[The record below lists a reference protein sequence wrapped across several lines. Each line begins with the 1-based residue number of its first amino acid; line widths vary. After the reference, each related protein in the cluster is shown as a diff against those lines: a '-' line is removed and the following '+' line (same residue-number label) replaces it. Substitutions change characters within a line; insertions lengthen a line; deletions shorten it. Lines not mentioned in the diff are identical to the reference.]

1 MRKIAKIN
9 DNLNP
14 ESRASIYKF
23 PSSVLLVGS
32 SRGGKTYSLFKQLS
46 NPAYKILE
54 RIASG
59 NDIYLISPT
68 WRLDD
73 SMQKIVDLL
82 KKEKD
87 FNPETNAFEDVY

>member
-1 MRKIAKIN
+1 MKKIAKIN

-23 PSSVLLVGS
+23 PFSSLVLGS
-32 SRGGKTYSLFKQLS
+32 SRGGKTYSIFSQLS

-59 NDIYLISPT
+59 NDIYIISPT
-68 WRLDD
+68 FRLDQT
-73 SMQKIVDLL
+73 MKKIIDLL
-82 KKEKD
+82 KKEKNFD
-87 FNPETNAFEDVY
+87 PETNAFDDVY

>member
-1 MRKIAKIN
+1 LKKIAKVN

-23 PSSVLLVGS
+23 PVGILLIGS
-32 SRGGKTYSLFKQLS
+32 SRGGKTYSLYKQLS

-59 NDIYLISPT
+59 NDVYLVSPT
-68 WRLDD
+68 FRLDD
-73 SMQKIVDLL
+73 SMKKIIDLL
-82 KKEKD
+82 KTEKNFD
-87 FNPETNAFEDVY
+87 PETNAFDDVY